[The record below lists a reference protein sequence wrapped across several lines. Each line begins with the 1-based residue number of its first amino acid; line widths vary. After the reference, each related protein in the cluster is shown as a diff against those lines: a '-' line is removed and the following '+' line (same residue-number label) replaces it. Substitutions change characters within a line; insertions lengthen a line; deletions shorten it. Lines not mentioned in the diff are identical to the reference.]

1 MEDAMRWLIVILV
14 VAVLVALVAWRRL
27 RRSAA
32 DPAGEVR
39 DLAASA
45 EARRRLDDHRNP
57 TDGSNLRSTGGGSL

>member
-1 MEDAMRWLIVILV
+1 MRWILILIPVVVLV
-14 VAVLVALVAWRRL
+14 VLTALALRRHRL
-27 RRSAA
+27 RRSP
-32 DPAGEVR
+32 DAGQIR